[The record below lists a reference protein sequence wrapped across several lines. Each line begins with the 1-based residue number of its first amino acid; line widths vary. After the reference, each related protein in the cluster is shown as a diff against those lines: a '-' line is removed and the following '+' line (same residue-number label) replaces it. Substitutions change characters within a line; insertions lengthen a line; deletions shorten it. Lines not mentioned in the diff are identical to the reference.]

1 MEWNDIGREN
11 LRAARLSQTLQAR
24 SAVSRAYYAMHAVL
38 TNALIGAGY
47 VPAANRQTPPHN
59 AQPNLIGQH
68 LAAEGHEFV
77 RDLRAICRR
86 LYAARLDAD
95 YNRRVTVDARMSL
108 QAVRDAHRAFRML
121 EVTP

>member
-11 LRAARLSQTLQAR
+11 LRAARLFQTAQAR

-38 TNALIGAGY
+38 TNALIASGY
-47 VPAANRQTPPHN
+47 VPAATRQTPPHN

-68 LAAEGHEFV
+68 LAIEGQQFV
-77 RDLRAICRR
+77 RDLRAVCRR

-95 YNRRVTVDARMSL
+95 YNRRVTVDAKVAL
-108 QAVRDAHRAFRML
+108 QAVRDAHRAFQLL
-121 EVTP
+121 EVAP